1 MVADRYILVKVREP
15 QASFPG
21 KPVVVNGTM
30 VLPHTNFAKIRKAIH
45 EKSQEQFISV
55 ADICSHSAYMTDD
68 ETQQL
73 EDIFNRVMARCKP
86 NKKGNK

>member
-1 MVADRYILVKVREP
+1 MTDRYILVKVREP
-15 QASFPG
+15 NAAFPG
-21 KPVVVNGTM
+21 KAVVVNGTVIM
-30 VLPHTNFAKIRKAIH
+30 PHTNFAKIRKAIH
-45 EKSQEQFISV
+45 EKSEEQFISV
-55 ADICSHSAYMTDD
+55 ADICSHSMFMTDA